1 MNLVSIIMTCHN
13 GEAFLQEALDS
24 VIGQTYS
31 NWELI
36 FYDNNSTDK
45 SKAIIDSYQDNRI
58 KYFKSEKLLNL
69 GTIRN
74 LSLNYCKG
82 EYICFLDTDDY
93 WSKFKLEKQ
102 IDKFKTNQNIDI
114 VYSNYFEV
122 RNQEVTKKEK
132 KMHRGNCQNE
142 IILSYIKGSPLTA
155 WLTLMIKKSSIDK
168 LEYSFDKNTH
178 IASDLDLII
187 RLSAYSNFDYNDEY
201 FGFYRLHANNESIN
215 THKEVNELNYIV
227 NKYKQ
232 NKKINSIFQHKNF
245 SNKILIKY
253 YLIQKLSGN
262 YDPNTSSIDSKFIR
276 LIYFI
281 IKITPNK
288 ILKFFIK

>member
-24 VIGQTYS
+24 VIKQTYS

-45 SKAIIDSYQDNRI
+45 SKAIINGYKDDRI

-74 LSLNYCKG
+74 LSLNNCKG

-122 RNQEVTKKEK
+122 RNKDITKKK
-132 KMHRGNCQNE
+132 KLCTEE
-142 IILSYIKGSPLTA
+142 IVK
-155 WLTLMIKKSSIDK
+155 MK
-168 LEYSFDKNTH
+168 
-178 IASDLDLII
+178 
-187 RLSAYSNFDYNDEY
+187 
-201 FGFYRLHANNESIN
+201 
-215 THKEVNELNYIV
+215 
-227 NKYKQ
+227 
-232 NKKINSIFQHKNF
+232 
-245 SNKILIKY
+245 
-253 YLIQKLSGN
+253 
-262 YDPNTSSIDSKFIR
+262 
-276 LIYFI
+276 
-281 IKITPNK
+281 
-288 ILKFFIK
+288 

>member
-24 VIGQTYS
+24 VIKQTYT

-45 SKAIIDSYQDNRI
+45 SKAIINGYKDDRI

-74 LSLNYCKG
+74 LSLNNCKG

-122 RNQEVTKKEK
+122 RNKDITKKK
-132 KMHRGNCQNE
+132 KIMYRGNCQDE

-155 WLTLMIKKSSIDK
+155 WLTLMIKKSSIDR

-187 RLSAYSNFDYNDEY
+187 RLSSYCNFDYHDDY
-201 FGFYRLHANNESIN
+201 FGYYRLHKNNESIN
-215 THKEVNELNYIV
+215 KNKEVNELNYIV

-232 NKKINSIFQHKNF
+232 NRKINSLFQQKNF
-245 SNKILIKY
+245 ANKILIKY
-253 YLIQKLSGN
+253 LLIQKLSGN
-262 YDPNTSSIDSKFIR
+262 SDTNSSSIDSKFIR

-281 IKITPNK
+281 IKITPKKLLNIFTK
-288 ILKFFIK
+288 

>member
-1 MNLVSIIMTCHN
+1 MTCHN

-24 VIGQTYS
+24 VIKQTYS

-45 SKAIIDSYQDNRI
+45 SKAIINGYKDDRI

-74 LSLNYCKG
+74 LSLNNCKG

-122 RNQEVTKKEK
+122 RNKDITKKK
-132 KMHRGNCQNE
+132 K
-142 IILSYIKGSPLTA
+142 
-155 WLTLMIKKSSIDK
+155 
-168 LEYSFDKNTH
+168 
-178 IASDLDLII
+178 
-187 RLSAYSNFDYNDEY
+187 
-201 FGFYRLHANNESIN
+201 
-215 THKEVNELNYIV
+215 NYV
-227 NKYKQ
+227 Q
-232 NKKINSIFQHKNF
+232 R
-245 SNKILIKY
+245 
-253 YLIQKLSGN
+253 KLS
-262 YDPNTSSIDSKFIR
+262 R
-276 LIYFI
+276 
-281 IKITPNK
+281 
-288 ILKFFIK
+288 

>member
-24 VIGQTYS
+24 VIAQTYS
-31 NWELI
+31 NWELV

-45 SKAIIDSYQDNRI
+45 SKAIIDGYQDDRI

-74 LSLNYCKG
+74 LSLNNCKG

-102 IDKFKTNQNIDI
+102 IDKFKNNKNIDI

-122 RNQEVTKKEK
+122 RNQEVTKREK
-132 KMHRGNCQNE
+132 IMYRGNCQKE
-142 IILSYIKGSPLTA
+142 IILSYVKGSPLTA

-168 LEYSFDKNTH
+168 LEYSFDKDTH

-187 RLSAYSNFDYNDEY
+187 RLSAYCNFDYNDDY
-201 FGFYRLHANNESIN
+201 LGFYRLHTNNESIN
-215 THKEVNELNYIV
+215 TNKEVNELNYIV

-232 NKKINSIFQHKNF
+232 NKKIKSIFQHKNF
-245 SNKILIKY
+245 ANKILIKY
-253 YLIQKLSGN
+253 LLIQKLSGN
-262 YDPNTSSIDSKFIR
+262 SDTNTSSIDSKFIR

-281 IKITPNK
+281 IKITPKK
-288 ILKFFIK
+288 ILNFFIK